1 LQKDYARI
9 KIGNDLFLF
18 PFPMNLQLSWDLFV
32 IVFFVVIASYSL
44 IIGRDNTI
52 KVILGTYVALVCADA
67 IGGLLTHY
75 FGGTV
80 MLLQMAKEVNFTG
93 EQQAIIFTK
102 VIVFL
107 LMVILFAVK
116 GAFDVNTSGV
126 RGLVGFF
133 LHLFYAACSAGL
145 IISSVL
151 VFVSGVSILG
161 GGGVVSEALKSLTDD
176 SYLVYL
182 MVYYHNI
189 WFAIPAAAFLLNSL
203 GSEE

>member
-1 LQKDYARI
+1 
-9 KIGNDLFLF
+9 
-18 PFPMNLQLSWDLFV
+18 MNLQLSWDLFV
-32 IVFFVVIASYSL
+32 LVFFIVIASYSL

-67 IGGLLTHY
+67 VGGLLSHY

-80 MLLQMAKEVNFTG
+80 MLLQMAKEASFSG

-107 LMVILFAVK
+107 LMVILFAVR
-116 GAFDVNTSGV
+116 GAFDVQTSRV
-126 RGLVGFF
+126 RGLVGLM

-161 GGGVVSEALKSLTDD
+161 GGGVVSDALKGLTDN
-176 SYLVYL
+176 SFLVYN

-189 WFAIPAAAFLLNSL
+189 WFALPAAAFLLNSF
-203 GSEE
+203 GTEE